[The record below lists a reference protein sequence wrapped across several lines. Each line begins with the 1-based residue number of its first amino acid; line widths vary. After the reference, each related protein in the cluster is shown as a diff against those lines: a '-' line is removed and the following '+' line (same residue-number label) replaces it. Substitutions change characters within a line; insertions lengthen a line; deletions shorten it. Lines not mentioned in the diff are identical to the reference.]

1 MKGFFLQNTF
11 SDYIVYVD
19 ESGDHGLASIEPTY
33 PIFVLAF
40 CIFRKETY
48 SEIIVPSF
56 LRFKFKYFGH
66 DQVILHERKFR
77 KTKGDFAILHDVS
90 TRTSF
95 YDDISKI
102 IDESPFD
109 LISSV
114 IKKEKLKER
123 YPLPDNPYNIAMG
136 FGLERIFLHL
146 KSNGCGKGTTY
157 IVCESRGKKEDADL
171 ELAFRRKCARNAT
184 GKTLP
189 FEIIFSDK
197 RCNSTGLQLSDLIA
211 RPVGLSVLRP
221 TQPNRAYDHIEEKFV
236 RGPGGQIEGYG
247 LKVFP

>member
-1 MKGFFLQNTF
+1 MKSFDDF
-11 SDYIVYVD
+11 IVYVD
-19 ESGDHGLASIEPTY
+19 ESGDHGLVSVGPEY

-40 CIFRKETY
+40 CIFQKIPYAEQ
-48 SEIIVPSF
+48 IVPNL

-66 DQVILHERKFR
+66 DQIILHERKIR
-77 KTKGDFAILHDVS
+77 KAGGEFAFLHDERI
-90 TRTSF
+90 RTPF
-95 YDDISKI
+95 FDDLNII

-114 IKKEKLKER
+114 ILKRKLKAK

-146 KSNGCGKGTTY
+146 NSNGCGKGKTH

-171 ELAFRRKCARNAT
+171 ELAFRRACANNAT
-184 GKTLP
+184 GKALP

-197 RCNSTGLQLSDLIA
+197 RSNSTGLQLSDLIA
-211 RPVGLSVLRP
+211 RPVGLSILRP
-221 TQPNRAYDHIEEKFV
+221 KQPNRAYEHIKNKFV
-236 RGPGGQIEGYG
+236 CGPRGKLEGYG